1 MASPFGDDYAGSAS
15 VRSMRAWKSRK
26 PGSPT
31 YFATMRPLLSRR
43 YVVGVTLTLPKARA
57 IPPLARWAIIQS
69 TIAGESMMRL
79 VSLMIGLVLAAP
91 AWAQLENITDREAIN
106 ALKSALDRGARAA
119 VAQLGRENGFLG
131 DARVKI
137 PLPESL
143 RRAEKNMR
151 RFGMGKYADEL
162 IVTLNRAAEAAVPEA
177 KQLFVDA
184 LRQMSVQ
191 DAKGILTGGETAA
204 TEYFRRVTAQE
215 LAKRFLPI
223 VRRAT
228 ARVGLAQKYNQYA
241 RHGVRVGLV
250 EAEDANLD
258 DYVTRKALDGLYF
271 VVAEEERKIRKDPVG
286 AASGLIRKVFGA
298 LL

>member
-1 MASPFGDDYAGSAS
+1 
-15 VRSMRAWKSRK
+15 
-26 PGSPT
+26 
-31 YFATMRPLLSRR
+31 
-43 YVVGVTLTLPKARA
+43 
-57 IPPLARWAIIQS
+57 
-69 TIAGESMMRL
+69 MRL

-184 LRQMSVQ
+184 LRQMNVQ
-191 DAKGILTGGETAA
+191 DAKGILTGGETAG

-223 VRRAT
+223 VQRAT

-258 DYVTRKALDGLYF
+258 DYVARKALDGLYF

-286 AASGLIRKVFGA
+286 AASSLIRKVFGA

>member
-1 MASPFGDDYAGSAS
+1 
-15 VRSMRAWKSRK
+15 
-26 PGSPT
+26 
-31 YFATMRPLLSRR
+31 
-43 YVVGVTLTLPKARA
+43 
-57 IPPLARWAIIQS
+57 
-69 TIAGESMMRL
+69 MRL

-91 AWAQLENITDREAIN
+91 AWAQLENITNREAIN

-177 KQLFVDA
+177 KQLFSDA

-191 DAKGILTGGETAA
+191 DAKGILTGGETAG

-223 VRRAT
+223 VQRAT

-258 DYVTRKALDGLYF
+258 DYVARKALDGLYF

-286 AASGLIRKVFGA
+286 TASSLLKKVFGA

>member
-1 MASPFGDDYAGSAS
+1 
-15 VRSMRAWKSRK
+15 
-26 PGSPT
+26 
-31 YFATMRPLLSRR
+31 
-43 YVVGVTLTLPKARA
+43 
-57 IPPLARWAIIQS
+57 
-69 TIAGESMMRL
+69 MRL
-79 VSLMIGLVLAAP
+79 VSLVVGLVLAAP
-91 AWAQLENITDREAIN
+91 AWAQLENITNREAIN
-106 ALKSALDRGARAA
+106 ALKSALERGARAA

-151 RFGMGKYADEL
+151 RFGMSRYADEL

-191 DAKGILTGGETAA
+191 DAKGILTGGDTAG
-204 TEYFRRVTAQE
+204 TEYFRRATAGE

-223 VRRAT
+223 VQRAT

-241 RHGVRVGLV
+241 AHGVRVGLV
-250 EAEDANLD
+250 DAQDTNLD

-286 AASGLIRKVFGA
+286 AASSLIRKVFGA
-298 LL
+298 LLK